1 MFVVATVQWFVDGRK
16 NFKGPKF
23 DAHALE
29 HGGVI
34 GMPDPQAEARE
45 RRRGSGGSEGTV
57 EEMKMK
63 DEEE

>member
-16 NFKGPKF
+16 NFKGPRF

-34 GMPDPQAEARE
+34 GMPHPQAEARA
-45 RRRGSGGSEGTV
+45 RRESGGSVGTV